1 MDDDEI
7 QGGVSRVL
15 QRLEFLKFLIIFGI
29 LLFFMFRPQEGYLQR
44 LDFLIFLIEN
54 GLLLENIFLFE
65 VFSLLVLFPIFILL
79 YIFRN
84 PLGRAINRRMH
95 SLIANDLIEEFDK
108 NDDSQL
114 SKEEAKGL
122 IDTILE
128 DLEESARI
136 SFDSDTLFEKHDSDK
151 DGKLNGDELT
161 SLILE
166 VFEDAKIKTIE
177 EFPVSNWDSNTDAQ
191 EQTLED
197 FPVSVWDSN
206 NDAQEI
212 VDWYN
217 FKSGE
222 SKSVSVLLKECN
234 ISSFNS
240 KSDARV
246 LLAYAKELL
255 KASKP
260 VDAVLSDKVSPSKDE
275 IGKLDRLY
283 SEGYLSKERYER
295 LKQDLSR

>member
-1 MDDDEI
+1 
-7 QGGVSRVL
+7 
-15 QRLEFLKFLIIFGI
+15 
-29 LLFFMFRPQEGYLQR
+29 MFRPQEGYLQR
-44 LDFLIFLIEN
+44 LDFLIFLIAK

-84 PLGRAINRRMH
+84 PLGRAINRNMH
-95 SLIANDLIEEFDK
+95 SIIAKDLIEEFDK
-108 NDDSQL
+108 SGDSQL
-114 SKEEAKGL
+114 SREEAKGFF
-122 IDTILE
+122 DTILE
-128 DLEESARI
+128 DLDESARN
-136 SFDSDTLFEKHDSDK
+136 SFDSDSLFEKYDSDK
-151 DGKLNGDELT
+151 DGNLNGNELT

-166 VFEDAKIKTIE
+166 VFAYYQDKTIE

-217 FKSGE
+217 HKSRE
-222 SKSVSVLLKECN
+222 RKSVDDLLKECN

-246 LLAYAKELL
+246 LLAHAKELL

-260 VDAVLSDKVSPSKDE
+260 IDTVLSDKVLPSKDE

-283 SEGYLSKERYER
+283 SEGYLSK
-295 LKQDLSR
+295 QW

>member
-1 MDDDEI
+1 MSEKEEKQKLPTAI
-7 QGGVSRVL
+7 L
-15 QRLEFLKFLIIFGI
+15 AILF
-29 LLFFMFRPQEGYLQR
+29 LLFALRPEEGYLQR
-44 LDFLIFLIEN
+44 LDFLIFLIAK

-84 PLGRAINRRMH
+84 PLGRAINRNMH
-95 SLIANDLIEEFDK
+95 SIIAKDLIEEFDK
-108 NDDSQL
+108 SGDSQL
-114 SKEEAKGL
+114 SREEAKGFF
-122 IDTILE
+122 DTILE
-128 DLEESARI
+128 DLDESARN
-136 SFDSDTLFEKHDSDK
+136 SFDSDSLFEKYDSDK
-151 DGKLNGDELT
+151 DGKLNGNELT

-166 VFEDAKIKTIE
+166 VFAYYQDKTIE

-217 FKSGE
+217 HKSRE
-222 SKSVSVLLKECN
+222 RKSVDDLLKECN

-246 LLAYAKELL
+246 LLAHAKELL

-260 VDAVLSDKVSPSKDE
+260 IDTVLSDKVLPSKDE

-283 SEGYLSKERYER
+283 SEGYLSKNRYER

>member
-1 MDDDEI
+1 MSEKEEKQKLPTAI
-7 QGGVSRVL
+7 L
-15 QRLEFLKFLIIFGI
+15 AI
-29 LLFFMFRPQEGYLQR
+29 LLLFALRPEEGYLQR
-44 LDFLIFLIEN
+44 LDFLIFLIAK

-84 PLGRAINRRMH
+84 PLGRAINRNMH
-95 SLIANDLIEEFDK
+95 SIIAKDLIEEFDK
-108 NDDSQL
+108 SGDSQL
-114 SKEEAKGL
+114 SREEAKGFF
-122 IDTILE
+122 DTILE
-128 DLEESARI
+128 DLDESARN
-136 SFDSDTLFEKHDSDK
+136 SFDSDSLFEKYDSDK
-151 DGKLNGDELT
+151 DGKLNGNELT

-166 VFEDAKIKTIE
+166 VFAYYQDKTIE

-217 FKSGE
+217 HKSRE
-222 SKSVSVLLKECN
+222 RKSVDDLLKECN

-246 LLAYAKELL
+246 LLAHAKELL

-260 VDAVLSDKVSPSKDE
+260 IDTVLSDKVLPSKDE

-283 SEGYLSKERYER
+283 SEGYFSKDRYER

>member
-1 MDDDEI
+1 MSDEKVKSKI
-7 QGGVSRVL
+7 QTVIIIGVL
-15 QRLEFLKFLIIFGI
+15 F
-29 LLFFMFRPQEGYLQR
+29 FFMFRPQEGYLQR

-84 PLGRAINRRMH
+84 PLGRAFNRNMH
-95 SLIANDLIEEFDK
+95 SIIAKDLIEEFDK
-108 NDDSQL
+108 SGDSQL
-114 SKEEAKGL
+114 SREEAKGL

-128 DLEESARI
+128 DLDESARN
-136 SFDSDTLFEKHDSDK
+136 SFDSDSLFEKYDSDK
-151 DGKLNGDELT
+151 DGKLNGNELT

-166 VFEDAKIKTIE
+166 VFAYYQDKTIE

-217 FKSGE
+217 HKSRE
-222 SKSVSVLLKECN
+222 RKSVDDLLKECN

-246 LLAYAKELL
+246 LLAHAKELL

-260 VDAVLSDKVSPSKDE
+260 IDTVLSDKVLPSKDE

-283 SEGYLSKERYER
+283 SEGYLSKDRYER

>member
-1 MDDDEI
+1 MSEKEEKQKLPTAI
-7 QGGVSRVL
+7 L
-15 QRLEFLKFLIIFGI
+15 AILF
-29 LLFFMFRPQEGYLQR
+29 LLFALRPEEGYLQR
-44 LDFLIFLIEN
+44 LDFLIFLIAK

-84 PLGRAINRRMH
+84 PLGRAINRNMH
-95 SLIANDLIEEFDK
+95 SIIAKDLIEEFDK
-108 NDDSQL
+108 SGDSQL
-114 SKEEAKGL
+114 SREEAKGFF
-122 IDTILE
+122 DTILE
-128 DLEESARI
+128 DLDESARN
-136 SFDSDTLFEKHDSDK
+136 SFDSDSLFEKYDSDK
-151 DGKLNGDELT
+151 DGKLNGNELT

-166 VFEDAKIKTIE
+166 VFAYYQDKTIE

-217 FKSGE
+217 HKSRE
-222 SKSVSVLLKECN
+222 RKSVDDLLKECN

-246 LLAYAKELL
+246 LLAHAKELL

-260 VDAVLSDKVSPSKDE
+260 IDTVLSDKVLPSKDE

-283 SEGYLSKERYER
+283 SEGYLSKDRYDR

>member
-1 MDDDEI
+1 MSEKEEKQKLPTAI
-7 QGGVSRVL
+7 L
-15 QRLEFLKFLIIFGI
+15 AILF
-29 LLFFMFRPQEGYLQR
+29 LLFALRPEEGYLQR
-44 LDFLIFLIEN
+44 LDFLIFLIAK

-84 PLGRAINRRMH
+84 PLGRAINRNMH
-95 SLIANDLIEEFDK
+95 SIIAKDLIEEFDK
-108 NDDSQL
+108 SGDSQL
-114 SKEEAKGL
+114 SREEAKGFF
-122 IDTILE
+122 DTILE
-128 DLEESARI
+128 DLDESARN
-136 SFDSDTLFEKHDSDK
+136 SFDSDSLFEKYDSDK
-151 DGKLNGDELT
+151 DGKLNGNELT

-166 VFEDAKIKTIE
+166 VFAYYQDKTIE

-217 FKSGE
+217 HKSRE
-222 SKSVSVLLKECN
+222 RKSVDDLLKECN

-246 LLAYAKELL
+246 LLAHAKELL

-260 VDAVLSDKVSPSKDE
+260 IDTVLSDKVLPSKDE

-283 SEGYLSKERYER
+283 SEGYFSKDRYER

>member
-1 MDDDEI
+1 MSDEKVKSKI
-7 QGGVSRVL
+7 QTVIIIGV
-15 QRLEFLKFLIIFGI
+15 
-29 LLFFMFRPQEGYLQR
+29 LFFSMFRPLIWHLKWR

-84 PLGRAINRRMH
+84 PLGRAFNRNMH
-95 SLIANDLIEEFDK
+95 SIIAKDLIEEFDK
-108 NDDSQL
+108 SGDSQL
-114 SKEEAKGL
+114 SREEAKGFF
-122 IDTILE
+122 DTILE
-128 DLEESARI
+128 DLDESARN
-136 SFDSDTLFEKHDSDK
+136 SFDSDSLFEKYDSDK
-151 DGKLNGDELT
+151 DGKLNGNELT

-166 VFEDAKIKTIE
+166 VFAYYQDKTIE

-217 FKSGE
+217 HKSRE
-222 SKSVSVLLKECN
+222 SKSVDDLLKECN

-246 LLAYAKELL
+246 LLAHAKELL

-260 VDAVLSDKVSPSKDE
+260 IDTVLSDKVLPSKDE

-283 SEGYLSKERYER
+283 SEGYLSKDRYER

>member
-1 MDDDEI
+1 MSEKEEKQNLPTAI
-7 QGGVSRVL
+7 L
-15 QRLEFLKFLIIFGI
+15 AILF
-29 LLFFMFRPQEGYLQR
+29 LLFALRPYVLPR

-54 GLLLENIFLFE
+54 GLLLENIFLF
-65 VFSLLVLFPIFILL
+65 VHSFSFLVLFPIFILL

-84 PLGRAINRRMH
+84 PLGRAINRNMH
-95 SLIANDLIEEFDK
+95 SIIAKDLIEEFDK
-108 NDDSQL
+108 SGDSQL
-114 SKEEAKGL
+114 SREEAKGFF
-122 IDTILE
+122 DTILE
-128 DLEESARI
+128 DLDESARN
-136 SFDSDTLFEKHDSDK
+136 SFDSDSLFEKYDSDK
-151 DGKLNGDELT
+151 DGKLNGNELT

-166 VFEDAKIKTIE
+166 VFAYYQDKTIE

-217 FKSGE
+217 HKSRE
-222 SKSVSVLLKECN
+222 SKSVDDLLKECN

-246 LLAYAKELL
+246 LLAHAKELL

-260 VDAVLSDKVSPSKDE
+260 IDTVLSDKVLPSKDE

-283 SEGYLSKERYER
+283 SEGYLSKDRYER

>member
-1 MDDDEI
+1 MSDEKVKSKI
-7 QGGVSRVL
+7 QTVIIIGVL
-15 QRLEFLKFLIIFGI
+15 F
-29 LLFFMFRPQEGYLQR
+29 FFMFRPQEGYLQR

-84 PLGRAINRRMH
+84 PLGRAFNRNMH
-95 SLIANDLIEEFDK
+95 SIIAKDLIEEFDK
-108 NDDSQL
+108 SGDSQL
-114 SKEEAKGL
+114 SREEAKGFF
-122 IDTILE
+122 DTILE
-128 DLEESARI
+128 DLDESARN
-136 SFDSDTLFEKHDSDK
+136 SFDSDSLFEKYDSDK
-151 DGKLNGDELT
+151 DGKLNGNELT

-166 VFEDAKIKTIE
+166 VFAYYQDKTIE

-217 FKSGE
+217 HKSRE
-222 SKSVSVLLKECN
+222 RKSVDDLLKECN

-246 LLAYAKELL
+246 LLAHAKELL

-260 VDAVLSDKVSPSKDE
+260 IDTVLSDKVLPSKDE

-283 SEGYLSKERYER
+283 SEGYLSKDRYER

>member
-1 MDDDEI
+1 MSEKEEKQKLPTAI
-7 QGGVSRVL
+7 L
-15 QRLEFLKFLIIFGI
+15 AILF
-29 LLFFMFRPQEGYLQR
+29 LLFALRPEEGYLQR
-44 LDFLIFLIEN
+44 LDFLIFLIAK

-84 PLGRAINRRMH
+84 PLGRAINRNMH
-95 SLIANDLIEEFDK
+95 SIIAKDLIEEFDK
-108 NDDSQL
+108 SGDSQL
-114 SKEEAKGL
+114 SREEAKGFF
-122 IDTILE
+122 DTILE
-128 DLEESARI
+128 DLDESARN
-136 SFDSDTLFEKHDSDK
+136 SFDSDSLFEKYDSDK
-151 DGKLNGDELT
+151 DGKLNGNELT

-166 VFEDAKIKTIE
+166 VFAYYQDKTIE

-217 FKSGE
+217 HKSRE
-222 SKSVSVLLKECN
+222 SKSVDDLLKECN

-246 LLAYAKELL
+246 LLAHAKELL

-260 VDAVLSDKVSPSKDE
+260 IDTVLSDKVLPSKDE

-283 SEGYLSKERYER
+283 SEGYLSKDRYER

>member
-1 MDDDEI
+1 
-7 QGGVSRVL
+7 
-15 QRLEFLKFLIIFGI
+15 
-29 LLFFMFRPQEGYLQR
+29 MFRPLIWHLKWR

-84 PLGRAINRRMH
+84 PLGRAFNRNMH
-95 SLIANDLIEEFDK
+95 SIIAKDLIEEFDK
-108 NDDSQL
+108 SGDSQL
-114 SKEEAKGL
+114 SREEAKGFF
-122 IDTILE
+122 DTILE
-128 DLEESARI
+128 DLDESARN
-136 SFDSDTLFEKHDSDK
+136 SFDSDSLFEKYDSDK
-151 DGKLNGDELT
+151 DGKLNGNELT

-166 VFEDAKIKTIE
+166 VFAYYQDKTIE

-217 FKSGE
+217 HKSRE
-222 SKSVSVLLKECN
+222 SKSVDDLLKECN

-246 LLAYAKELL
+246 LLAHAKELL

-260 VDAVLSDKVSPSKDE
+260 IDTVLSDKVLPSKDE

-283 SEGYLSKERYER
+283 SEGYLSKDRYER

>member
-1 MDDDEI
+1 MSEKEEKQKLPTAI
-7 QGGVSRVL
+7 L
-15 QRLEFLKFLIIFGI
+15 AILC
-29 LLFFMFRPQEGYLQR
+29 LLFALRPEEGYLQR
-44 LDFLIFLIEN
+44 LDFLIFLIAK

-84 PLGRAINRRMH
+84 PLGRAINRNMH
-95 SLIANDLIEEFDK
+95 SIIAKDLIEEFDK
-108 NDDSQL
+108 SGDSQL
-114 SKEEAKGL
+114 SREEAKGFF
-122 IDTILE
+122 DTILE
-128 DLEESARI
+128 DLDESARN
-136 SFDSDTLFEKHDSDK
+136 SFDSDSLFEKYDSDK
-151 DGKLNGDELT
+151 DGKLNGNELT

-166 VFEDAKIKTIE
+166 VFAYYQDKTIE

-217 FKSGE
+217 HKSRE
-222 SKSVSVLLKECN
+222 RKSVDDLLKECN

-246 LLAYAKELL
+246 LLAHAKELL

-260 VDAVLSDKVSPSKDE
+260 IDTVLSDKVLPSKDE

-283 SEGYLSKERYER
+283 SEGYLSKDRYER

>member
-1 MDDDEI
+1 MSEKEEKQKLPTAI
-7 QGGVSRVL
+7 L
-15 QRLEFLKFLIIFGI
+15 AILF
-29 LLFFMFRPQEGYLQR
+29 LLFALRPEEGYLQR
-44 LDFLIFLIEN
+44 LDFLIFLIAK

-84 PLGRAINRRMH
+84 PLGRAINRNMH
-95 SLIANDLIEEFDK
+95 SIIAKDLIEEFDK
-108 NDDSQL
+108 SGDSQL
-114 SKEEAKGL
+114 SREEAKGFF
-122 IDTILE
+122 DTILE
-128 DLEESARI
+128 DLDESARN
-136 SFDSDTLFEKHDSDK
+136 SFDSDSLFEKYDSDK
-151 DGKLNGDELT
+151 DGKLNGNELT

-166 VFEDAKIKTIE
+166 VFAYYQDKTIE

-217 FKSGE
+217 HKSRE
-222 SKSVSVLLKECN
+222 RKSVDDLLKECN

-246 LLAYAKELL
+246 LLAHAKELL

-260 VDAVLSDKVSPSKDE
+260 IDTVLSDKVLPSKDE

-283 SEGYLSKERYER
+283 SEGYLSKDRYER